1 MKQYLD
7 IEIGPMRNIQDA
19 LHADLEEVSFNQ
31 MAHKTIRKKDP
42 DVWSILYEKLIN
54 SKQTK
59 Y

>member
-7 IEIGPMRNIQDA
+7 IEMGPIRNIQDA
-19 LHADLEEVSFNQ
+19 LRSDLEETSFNQ
-31 MAHKTIRKKDP
+31 MPHKTIHKNDP